1 MTAQRD
7 PESVL
12 AAWLDEGP
20 TELPSGTRRA
30 ILSAIPTTTQ
40 ARRGPLAPW
49 RLLPMN
55 ALARAAIG
63 LVFITAVVVAGVSLF
78 GRQGGTGSASSPSPA
93 GPPTVPPGASPLPQ
107 PSLDASFQSGIYGY
121 FVEVPSDWSQAPATK
136 PWTKFINSGADTPWI
151 AKGNASLDELTG
163 TDARFT
169 AWEQPIPAGETADQ
183 WFLALGVGN
192 GPCHS
197 PSELPLGFPVGQS
210 QARTIVNGCPV
221 NGGLFP
227 GAVGYEVAVVYN
239 GHGWV
244 FNFDGRVDASY
255 VMRMLATVVF
265 LPTPDMAPSAS

>member
-7 PESVL
+7 PDTIL

-20 TELPSGTRRA
+20 TELPSPTRRA
-30 ILSAIPTTTQ
+30 ILSAIPTMTQ

-63 LVFITAVVVAGVSLF
+63 LAVLVAVAVGGISLI
-78 GRQGGTGSASSPSPA
+78 GLPGGTGSAASPSPA
-93 GPPTVPPGASPLPQ
+93 GPPTLPPGASPLPE
-107 PSLDASFQSGIYGY
+107 PSLSGVFQSGIYGY
-121 FVEVPSDWSQAPATK
+121 FVEVPGDWSQAPATK

-151 AKGNASLDELTG
+151 ARGNASLDELTG

-169 AWEQPIPAGETADQ
+169 AWEQPIPAGQTPDQ
-183 WFLALGVGN
+183 WLRNLGVGN
-192 GPCHS
+192 GVCS
-197 PSELPLGFPVGQS
+197 APSQLPESFPVGQS
-210 QARTIVNGCPV
+210 QGHTIVNGCPV

-239 GHGWV
+239 GHGWD
-244 FNFDGRVDASY
+244 FNVDGRVDAAY
-255 VMRMLATVVF
+255 VMRLLATVVF